1 MFAGQNPVRAIL
13 TGAVALAIATSLPI
27 TGQAAPQQR
36 AAPPAV
42 VSGTSEVKVLVN
54 NEVITSG
61 DIAKRINFMR
71 LQHQTGDLP
80 KLAKEQLVTELLK
93 RQEIQ
98 RVRMSVSTT
107 DVDAS
112 YARFAA
118 SNKMKT
124 EQLNEVLAKT
134 GVTPAHFK
142 AYIAIQ
148 MSWPRVLNARFGAS
162 GKLSP
167 DELITRMTQNK
178 NNTSTTEYFL
188 KQVIFV
194 VPAAKKGTLEAKRK
208 AEADASRAK
217 FPGCEQAKVFAATM
231 HDVSVRDLGRVLA
244 PELPTQWKPLI
255 ESATGNT
262 TSSIVTDRGVEYLAI
277 CSKRQVSDDVA
288 AAAVF
293 RQEDLGKNAQG
304 EATGNEKKYV
314 DELRSK
320 AQIIYR

>member
-1 MFAGQNPVRAIL
+1 
-13 TGAVALAIATSLPI
+13 
-27 TGQAAPQQR
+27 
-36 AAPPAV
+36 
-42 VSGTSEVKVLVN
+42 
-54 NEVITSG
+54 
-61 DIAKRINFMR
+61 
-71 LQHQTGDLP
+71 
-80 KLAKEQLVTELLK
+80 
-93 RQEIQ
+93 
-98 RVRMSVSTT
+98 
-107 DVDAS
+107 
-112 YARFAA
+112 
-118 SNKMKT
+118 
-124 EQLNEVLAKT
+124 
-134 GVTPAHFK
+134 
-142 AYIAIQ
+142 
-148 MSWPRVLNARFGAS
+148 
-162 GKLSP
+162 
-167 DELITRMTQNK
+167 MTQNK

-194 VPAAKKGTLEAKRK
+194 VPAAKKGTMEAKRK

-244 PELPTQWKPLI
+244 PELPTQWKPLV
-255 ESATGNT
+255 EGATGNT